1 MKIFIDADG
10 CPVVDI
16 VLRLAAQA
24 GLKAVI
30 VCDTAHEFHRDGVET
45 ITVSQGADSVDF
57 ALVNRLKEGD
67 IAVTQDYGCC
77 LLYTSLIRVEQ
88 TGAACHTGAHSCFFN
103 RLMDRGETS

>member
-30 VCDTAHEFHRDGVET
+30 VCDTAHEFHRDG
-45 ITVSQGADSVDF
+45 DD
-57 ALVNRLKEGD
+57 NRVPRCG
-67 IAVTQDYGCC
+67 QCGF
-77 LLYTSLIRVEQ
+77 
-88 TGAACHTGAHSCFFN
+88 CF
-103 RLMDRGETS
+103 G